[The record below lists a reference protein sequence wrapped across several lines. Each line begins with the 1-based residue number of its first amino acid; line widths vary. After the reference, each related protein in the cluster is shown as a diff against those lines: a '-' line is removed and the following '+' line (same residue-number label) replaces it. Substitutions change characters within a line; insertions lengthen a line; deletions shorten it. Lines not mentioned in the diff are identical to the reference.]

1 MSNIIDVLIKV
12 KSKLLSNYF
21 FKNVFILL
29 SWTLLSQVVTLVASP
44 ILSRLY
50 TPEEYGEFANFISI
64 ISILGMLSTGKFEAA
79 IMIPKEDKISVSLAY
94 LVIIISTIFSA
105 FLLILF
111 LLFEYYGVSFLELD
125 IKIILL
131 IPLYLLVYGFWQT
144 TNNLGNRLQ
153 VYWSIGI
160 SKLIQS
166 LIVVVV
172 AIAFG
177 YYLSNGLVYS
187 IIFGLIISSLYL
199 FHIVRR
205 KYDYHKINYKQLI
218 EVFIKYSN
226 FFKYSTISG
235 LFNSFSNVSFPI
247 LISIFF
253 NPIYTGL
260 YFFSN
265 KIMRIPLNYLFSSL
279 SQVYY
284 QEAIQLY
291 NNSPNDLYIF
301 TLNIQRKI
309 FTIIFPVLLLMSI
322 FSPYIFSLIFGEE
335 WVNAG
340 EYVKYYSIFLLFNG
354 LYSPIS
360 SLMDILK
367 KQRFLLFFNVSL
379 GLSQILIIWVSS
391 FFFSFEF
398 SLLITSI
405 FGALHFVGIN
415 IYIYKLLKNY

>member
-1 MSNIIDVLIKV
+1 
-12 KSKLLSNYF
+12 
-21 FKNVFILL
+21 
-29 SWTLLSQVVTLVASP
+29 
-44 ILSRLY
+44 
-50 TPEEYGEFANFISI
+50 
-64 ISILGMLSTGKFEAA
+64 
-79 IMIPKEDKISVSLAY
+79 
-94 LVIIISTIFSA
+94 
-105 FLLILF
+105 
-111 LLFEYYGVSFLELD
+111 
-125 IKIILL
+125 
-131 IPLYLLVYGFWQT
+131 
-144 TNNLGNRLQ
+144 
-153 VYWSIGI
+153 
-160 SKLIQS
+160 
-166 LIVVVV
+166 
-172 AIAFG
+172 
-177 YYLSNGLVYS
+177 
-187 IIFGLIISSLYL
+187 
-199 FHIVRR
+199 
-205 KYDYHKINYKQLI
+205 
-218 EVFIKYSN
+218 
-226 FFKYSTISG
+226 
-235 LFNSFSNVSFPI
+235 
-247 LISIFF
+247 
-253 NPIYTGL
+253 
-260 YFFSN
+260 
-265 KIMRIPLNYLFSSL
+265 MRIPLNYLFSSL

-309 FTIIFPVLLLMSI
+309 FIIIFPVLLLMSI